1 MHVRPIALI
10 ICGLAL
16 MAALAVGTVLL
27 STGIGESASA
37 DSEREPGRA
46 GLVLR

>member
-1 MHVRPIALI
+1 MHVRPISLVLY
-10 ICGLAL
+10 GLAL

-27 STGIGESASA
+27 SAGTHEGAAA
-37 DSEREPGRA
+37 DSEREMGRA